1 MKINSMR
8 PNWSQYIS
16 IPISWLLTEGE
27 RWAGMFKGCTGV
39 ALVGLGCE
47 YGDGLI
53 DGRLSEFKV
62 RINTYIKK

>member
-1 MKINSMR
+1 M
-8 PNWSQYIS
+8 S

-27 RWAGMFKGCTGV
+27 RWAVMFKGCTGV

-62 RINTYIKK
+62 